1 MIDGLKSG
9 HCREGAGC
17 VTIRE
22 TQLYV
27 TNSGKQNRSSSVIET
42 QFVKVF
48 MLNDTEQT
56 VLIIDR
62 II

>member
-1 MIDGLKSG
+1 MLQTPGS
-9 HCREGAGC
+9 R
-17 VTIRE
+17 TI
-22 TQLYV
+22 V
-27 TNSGKQNRSSSVIET
+27 AVVIET